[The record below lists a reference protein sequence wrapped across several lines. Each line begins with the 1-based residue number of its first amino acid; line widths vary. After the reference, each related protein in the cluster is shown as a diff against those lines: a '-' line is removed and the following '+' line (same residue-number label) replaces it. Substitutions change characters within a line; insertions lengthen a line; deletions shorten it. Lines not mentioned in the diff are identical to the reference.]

1 MTDNTL
7 CKLVGVVLLLF
18 VAACGGDAEE
28 VVQDQAASVEVEDFR
43 YVLVPGGARFVSGK
57 LRNLT
62 AEPIRNA
69 QIQIA
74 LYDAD
79 NRLVTTM
86 RVLVRDVGP
95 AQQKAFRQ
103 AVDAADNIRG
113 ARVRSVL
120 VM

>member
-1 MTDNTL
+1 MSI
-7 CKLVGVVLLLF
+7 VLLLL
-18 VAACGGDAEE
+18 VTACGGDAEE
-28 VVQDQAASVEVEDFR
+28 AAQDPVASVEVEDFR

-62 AEPIRNA
+62 AETIRNA

-95 AQQKAFRQ
+95 EQQKVFRQ
-103 AVDAADNIRG
+103 VVDAADNIRG